1 MLFIA
6 FVFHENTCLDQEMS
20 LSNVNTLKKQVLMAV
35 EEALFSFVHL
45 DFLSVDSHNYRH
57 DGLGDW
63 SHENNKKNQPSI

>member
-1 MLFIA
+1 
-6 FVFHENTCLDQEMS
+6 
-20 LSNVNTLKKQVLMAV
+20 MAV